1 MYLVNIIQPPLN
13 EIDIKVQIN
22 KVIRPKSR
30 ASALSEKSGR
40 QTEEQT
46 KTFKKT
52 FELVTTFKKTFELAT
67 KSLKNIFVTNQW
79 TDRQMD
85 RRTDRQTN
93 KKVAHRGV

>member
-1 MYLVNIIQPPLN
+1 MSEQMRTKTTKCKNKTA
-13 EIDIKVQIN
+13 EREN

-30 ASALSEKSGR
+30 ASAFSEKSGK
-40 QTEEQT
+40 QTDEQT
-46 KTFKKT
+46 KTFKKN
-52 FELVTTFKKTFELAT
+52 FELAT